1 MDPSQTNMEQLT
13 LLETMQQAPNQE
25 AILPPVYTFI
35 GGIVITAI
43 ICTMLAIFYTHFG
56 KSLSNRG
63 SFSRNFVVIGVT
75 TMLVITIVKGS
86 LALSL
91 GLVGALS
98 IVRFRTAVK
107 EPEELGFLF
116 LCIATGLGFGAGYSV
131 WLHTFIAIVIILGI
145 LFIKHCFDTRD
156 DSSNLYLMISSPG
169 ENRPTIDTLTAAL
182 KPVCAALA
190 IKRFDDSSNG
200 IEVAYQVAFNDIEQ
214 LEQARQALINLGEN
228 ITVSFIDNESIV

>member
-1 MDPSQTNMEQLT
+1 MDPSQPIDNKTT
-13 LLETMQQAPNQE
+13 LLENFQQLPSNQVV
-25 AILPPVYTFI
+25 LPPVYMFI
-35 GGIVITAI
+35 VGIIATAV
-43 ICTMLAIFYTHFG
+43 ICTMLAIFYTHYG

-116 LCIATGLGFGAGYSV
+116 LCIATGLGFGAGEKV
-131 WLHTFIAIVIILGI
+131 WGHTFIAIVIILLI
-145 LFIKHCFDTRD
+145 LYVKHCFDSKSE
-156 DSSNLYLMISSPG
+156 SSNLYLMISSTG
-169 ENRPTIDTLTAAL
+169 KNRPSIDAVTNAL
-182 KPVCAALA
+182 KPVCEALEL
-190 IKRFDDSSNG
+190 KRFDDSANG
-200 IEVAYQVAFNDIEQ
+200 IEVAYQVAFNDVSQ
-214 LEQARQALINLGEN
+214 LEQARQAVSALGEN
-228 ITVSFIDNESIV
+228 LSISFIDNESIV